1 MDDYSDYN
9 ARNKGTYGDIWTQTG
24 KCVFCDLREKY
35 LITTNDKAVLT
46 VNLFPYIDGH
56 LMVIPK
62 RHVESFEEITEE
74 EWTDMQRLA
83 KIGVRL
89 LKEVLNIENVWI
101 LQRAPKGTKASKSVP
116 HTHMFILPHTDGLNK
131 WTYQEITI
139 PPVELAEKLRKKL

>member
-1 MDDYSDYN
+1 MEDYSDYN
-9 ARNKGTYGDIWTQTG
+9 ARKKGTYGDIWTNTG

-35 LITTNDKAVLT
+35 IITTNDNAVLT

-83 KIGVRL
+83 KIGIKL
-89 LKEVLNIENVWI
+89 LRDVLNIENVWI
-101 LQRAPKGTKASKSVP
+101 LQRAPKGMKASKSVP
-116 HTHMFILPHTDGLNK
+116 HAHMFLLPHKEGLNT
-131 WTYQEITI
+131 WNYQDITM
-139 PPVELAEKLRKKL
+139 PPLELAQELRKNL